1 MASTDISVISYD
13 DGSRR
18 ESLLSILRD
27 VSPNTDNYFV
37 SNLKKA
43 PNATNTLHEWVTY
56 NTARA
61 TADGFVAEG
70 AAPSYAVINQPV
82 RTSNITAIQTAPVRV
97 TGTERAIATA
107 TGEDPFVFSKA
118 EALKSLKSKME
129 YSIVN
134 GTRASGASGTARGMT
149 GIIGCISTNFTARGS
164 GTSFTET
171 EFNDIMQDSYDA
183 VGSAYIA
190 DLLVCPMVIKR
201 RIATFTTNTRNI
213 EAKEKRLTSEVQV
226 YDSSVGKSVM
236 IIPHKDLPKAAGTV
250 TVLALNE
257 STFAMSF
264 LTGREPQW
272 QELAVDG
279 DRSNGQYLAEFTVVS
294 YADRANVKRTGYFH
308 LLS

>member
-37 SNLKKA
+37 SNLQKA

-56 NTARA
+56 NTARP
-61 TADGFVAEG
+61 TSITFSTEG
-70 AAPSYAVINQPV
+70 AAASYAPISQPT
-82 RTSNITAIQTAPVRV
+82 RSSNITAIITKPVRV
-97 TGTERAIATA
+97 SGTEKAIATA
-107 TGEDPFVFSKA
+107 TGQDPYVFNKA
-118 EALKSLKSKME
+118 EAIKRLKADME
-129 YSIVN
+129 YAIIN
-134 GTRASGASGTARGMT
+134 GTRASGASATARGMT
-149 GIIGCISTNFTARGS
+149 GIIGCISTNVTARAS
-164 GTSFTET
+164 GTSFSET
-171 EFNDIMQDSYDA
+171 EFNDIMQDSYNA

-201 RIATFTTNTRNI
+201 RISGFTTNTRNI

-226 YDSSVGKSVM
+226 YDSQVGKSVM
-236 IIPHKDLPKAAGTV
+236 IIPHKDLNAAAGTV

-272 QELAVDG
+272 QELAIDG
-279 DRSNGQYLAEFTVVS
+279 DRSNGQYLTEFTLVS
-294 YADRANVKRTGYFH
+294 YAQPASCLRTGYANT
-308 LLS
+308 L

>member
-1 MASTDISVISYD
+1 MASTDFSVISYD

-37 SNLKKA
+37 SNLAKA

-61 TADGFVAEG
+61 TADSFVAEG
-70 AAPSYAVINQPV
+70 AAPSYSVIAQPV
-82 RTSNITAIQTAPVRV
+82 RTSNITAIVTAPVRV
-97 TGTERAIATA
+97 TGTEKAIATA
-107 TGEDPFVFSKA
+107 TNQDPYIWNKA
-118 EALKSLKSKME
+118 EALKRLKSNME
-129 YSIVN
+129 YAIVN

-164 GTSFTET
+164 GTSFTEL
-171 EFNDIMQDSYDA
+171 EFNDIMQNSYDA

-201 RIATFTTNTRNI
+201 RIASFTTNTRNVD
-213 EAKEKRLTSEVQV
+213 AKEKRLTAEVQV
-226 YDSSVGKSVM
+226 YDSEVGQSVM

-250 TVLALNE
+250 TVLALREN
-257 STFAMSF
+257 TFALSF

-272 QELAVDG
+272 QALAEDG
-279 DRSNGQYLAEFTVVS
+279 DYSNGQYLAEFTLVS
-294 YADRANVKRTGYFH
+294 YAQSASVKRTGYFH

>member
-37 SNLKKA
+37 SNLKKT
-43 PNATNTLHEWVTY
+43 PNATNPLHEWVTY
-56 NTARA
+56 NTARS
-61 TADGFVAEG
+61 TADNFVAEG

-82 RTSNITAIQTAPVRV
+82 RTSNITAIVTQPVRV
-97 TGTERAIATA
+97 SGTEKAIATA
-107 TGEDPFVFSKA
+107 TGEDPYVFSKA
-118 EALKSLKSKME
+118 EALKALKSDME
-129 YSIVN
+129 YSILN

-149 GIIGCISTNFTARGS
+149 GIVGMISTNFTARGS
-164 GTSFTET
+164 GTSFTEL

-201 RIATFTTNTRNI
+201 RISSFTTNTRNV
-213 EAKEKRLTSEVQV
+213 EAKAKRLTAEVQV
-226 YDSSVGKSVM
+226 YDSEIGKSVM
-236 IIPHKDLPKAAGTV
+236 IIPHKDLPKAAGLV

-257 STFAMSF
+257 STFGMSF

-272 QELAVDG
+272 QELAIDG
-279 DRSNGQYLAEFTVVS
+279 DRSNGQYLTEFTLVS
-294 YADRANVKRTGYFH
+294 YAQRASVKRTGYATT
-308 LLS
+308 L